1 MKIKIHE
8 VDRAKT
14 DARLILVAVISKIE
28 IACHSLG
35 TPTNISKQSDARSEF
50 SVFKRKIFNERG
62 CLL

>member
-8 VDRAKT
+8 VDRAKN

-50 SVFKRKIFNERG
+50 SVF
-62 CLL
+62 